1 MANDFKFDY
10 ANDAGKIGTRMMAN
24 RHKNLTKEE
33 RQAVSSSLLIFQM
46 YCEKDVV
53 KRLQRLQKKLE
64 DKNMIFKF
72 NGDKYAVF
80 SMDQFKRTQFTDY
93 MLSLEDV
100 EEFANKA

>member
-10 ANDAGKIGTRMMAN
+10 ENDAGKIGERMIKN

-33 RQAVSSSLLIFQM
+33 REKVSTYFLVFQM
-46 YCEKDVV
+46 YCEKNTI
-53 KRLQRLQKKLE
+53 KRLQRLQEKLA

-80 SMDQFKRTQFTDY
+80 SMDQFKRKQFTDY
-93 MLSLEDV
+93 TLSLEDV
-100 EEFANKA
+100 EEFAEKA